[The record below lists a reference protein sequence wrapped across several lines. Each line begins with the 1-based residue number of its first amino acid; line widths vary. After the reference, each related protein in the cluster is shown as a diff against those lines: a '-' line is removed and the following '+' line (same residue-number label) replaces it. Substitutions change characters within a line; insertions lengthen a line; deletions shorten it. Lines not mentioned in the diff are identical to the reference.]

1 MKVEIITGEHCGYC
15 DSAKHLLNV
24 RGLEYKEISCF
35 EEEGMKILS
44 EHNLRSVPQI
54 FIDDKL
60 IGGYEDLK
68 IWALRDAGD

>member
-15 DSAKHLLNV
+15 DGAKQILNI
-24 RGLEYKEISCF
+24 RGIEYKEISVMN
-35 EEEGMKILS
+35 EEGMKIMT

-60 IGGYEDLK
+60 IGGYNDLK
-68 IWALRDAGD
+68 RWALKDAGD